1 MPIAQVVGHTNLP
14 LIEAADKITLD
25 IILNDDQARRM
36 IVTRLSERVAVVAP
50 GQVDA
55 LLARLVKLGHLPK
68 VLDE

>member
-1 MPIAQVVGHTNLP
+1 VPIAQVVGHTNLP